1 MDRASDY
8 GSEGWGFDSL
18 PARKIFWRKTFSPF
32 PPSGWVGGEISGTR
46 AGYIDSYGVKS

>member
-18 PARKIFWRKTFSPF
+18 PAREQRKRLFADAKDVLEATAFL
-32 PPSGWVGGEISGTR
+32 SGT
-46 AGYIDSYGVKS
+46 GTNEPKGVLRV